1 MQPGRERNWIMAVR
15 RPFHQFT
22 PDDNVTWRLM
32 FEQQLPQVQKF
43 ATRLYLDGM
52 DKIGLTPDHIPNFTQ
67 LNQRFKQLV
76 GWELVSTEIQYS
88 SGQDWFEALARKE
101 FLITEYI
108 RDRKDLN
115 YTPLPDIFHDTF
127 GHLPFMAH
135 QWYADYIH
143 RFALHAIKY
152 TPEQRKSLGS
162 LWWYTI
168 EFGLIR
174 EDGELKALG
183 AGLMSSYAELQRAYT
198 HEVNLV
204 PYSLEAFENVDPSP
218 HEFHRTLFVLNSY
231 DQLEHSVEDWV
242 KSHPPEKIAA
252 LH

>member
-1 MQPGRERNWIMAVR
+1 M
-15 RPFHQFT
+15 
-22 PDDNVTWRLM
+22 TWRLM
-32 FEQQLPQVQKF
+32 FDQQLPQVQKLG
-43 ATRLYLDGM
+43 TRLYLEGM
-52 DKIGLTPDHIPNFTQ
+52 DKIGLTTDHIPNFTE
-67 LNQRFKQLV
+67 LNERFKQLV
-76 GWELVSTEIQYS
+76 GWELVSTDIQYS

-108 RDRKDLN
+108 RDRKDLS

-127 GHLPFMAH
+127 GHLPFMAN

-143 RFALHAIKY
+143 RFALHAIQY

-174 EDGELKALG
+174 EDGKLKALG

-198 HEVNLV
+198 SEVNLV

-218 HEFHRTLFVLNSY
+218 HEFHRTLFVLDSY
-231 DQLEHSVEDWV
+231 DQLENSVEDWV
-242 KSHPPEKIAA
+242 KSHPPEKVAA